1 MTTPL
6 KNLSQATLLVQIAQ
20 KHLCMVTLETRDR
33 GDLDLHELVVWNVK
47 AALEAAYAAGRQSA
61 TAK

>member
-1 MTTPL
+1 MTTPS
-6 KNLSQATLLVQIAQ
+6 KNFNQAECITQIARQ
-20 KHLCMVTLETRDR
+20 HLCMSTLETRDR
-33 GDLDLHELVVWNVK
+33 GDLDFHELGVWNVK

>member
-1 MTTPL
+1 MTKQTEPVA
-6 KNLSQATLLVQIAQ
+6 QAECITQIARQ
-20 KHLCMVTLETRDR
+20 YLCSATLETRDR
-33 GDLDLHELVVWNVK
+33 GELDFHDVGVWNVK